1 MKLKLHLHLR
11 PPLASLVYMKSF
23 TLLEVILAITV
34 LTLAVGGSFV
44 LISQTIASV
53 SVVQSKLAAS
63 YLAQEG
69 IEIIK
74 NIRDTNWLK
83 FQPWDQGL
91 EGGDCWEGDYQTL
104 LPPDYHF
111 LTSCPFPYQYDNLR
125 FLGIDENGFYGY
137 SYLPENKTIFKRKIT
152 ISDKEDLDKD
162 LEKDPEEKPDRL
174 KVSVEVLWVERGK
187 LHSITA
193 QEYLYNWTK

>member
-1 MKLKLHLHLR
+1 MPKSFPELQRRGEKNEC
-11 PPLASLVYMKSF
+11 SSNSKSF

-44 LISQTIASV
+44 LISQTITSV
-53 SVVQSKLAAS
+53 SVVQSKLTAS

-83 FQPWDQGL
+83 IQPWDQGL
-91 EGGDCWEGDYQTL
+91 DGGDCWEGDYQTGA
-104 LPPDYHF
+104 PPDYTL

-125 FLGIDENGFYGY
+125 FLGIDENGFYSY

-152 ISDKEDLDKD
+152 ISKE
-162 LEKDPEEKPDRL
+162 LEEPDRL
-174 KVSVEVLWVERGK
+174 KVSVEVLWKERGK
-187 LHSITA
+187 IYSITA
-193 QEYLYNWTK
+193 QEYLYNWNK

>member
-1 MKLKLHLHLR
+1 
-11 PPLASLVYMKSF
+11 MKSF

-53 SVVQSKLAAS
+53 SVVQSKLTAS
-63 YLAQEG
+63 YLTQEG

-74 NIRDTNWLK
+74 NIRDNNWLK
-83 FQPWDQGL
+83 FQPWDQSL

-104 LPPDYHF
+104 SPPDYPL

-137 SYLPENKTIFKRKIT
+137 SYLSGNETIFKRKIT
-152 ISDKEDLDKD
+152 ISDKVDLD
-162 LEKDPEEKPDRL
+162 DPPDGEIDKL
-174 KVSVEVLWVERGK
+174 KVSVEVLWKEKGK
-187 LHSITA
+187 TQSITA
-193 QEYLYNWTK
+193 QEYLYNWTKHE